1 MALPDFNLLVT
12 LDVLLSE
19 GSVTRAARRLRL
31 SPSAMSRALA
41 RLRETTGDPL
51 LVRAGRGLVP
61 TPRAFELRERV
72 SQLVQ
77 DGEAVLRPAHTVDLA
92 HLVRTFTLR
101 TSEGF
106 VENFGPDL
114 LARVG
119 EQAPGIR
126 LRFIQKPDKDSAPLR
141 EGAVDLETGVV
152 VTTTAPEL
160 RAQALFRDRFVGVVR
175 SGHALSRGKMTR
187 SRYASGRHICVSRRG
202 FDEGPLDEEGSIR
215 EALKRFGLE
224 RRIVTIVGGFS
235 TALALARGTDLI
247 ASVPERHTGRL
258 RAGMHSFSLPFST
271 PAFTVSLLW
280 HPRLD
285 ADPAHRWLRA
295 CVQTACSGRSG
306 GASPGSSKR
315 S

>member
-1 MALPDFNLLVT
+1 MPAPDFNLLVT

-41 RLRETTGDPL
+41 RLRDTIGDPL

-72 SQLVQ
+72 GQLVQ
-77 DGEAVLRPAHTVDLA
+77 DGEAVLRPANAVDLTQ
-92 HLVRTFTLR
+92 LVRTFTLR

-106 VENFGPDL
+106 VENFGPAL

-119 EQAPGIR
+119 DQAPGVR
-126 LRFIQKPDKDSAPLR
+126 LRFMQKPDKDSAPLR

-152 VTTTAPEL
+152 VKTTAPEL

-175 SGHALSRGKMTR
+175 PGHPLSRRRITR
-187 SRYASGRHICVSRRG
+187 SGYASGRHICVSRRG
-202 FDEGPLDEEGSIR
+202 FEEGPGDEEASIR
-215 EALKRFGLE
+215 DALKLLGLE

-258 RAGMHSFSLPFST
+258 RAGMHSFVLPFAT
-271 PAFTVSLLW
+271 PPFTVSLLW

-295 CVQTACSGRSG
+295 CVQAACATRSTEL
-306 GASPGSSKR
+306 SPRLSTR
-315 S
+315 R